1 MRTQLKRDLHNP
13 IRFSHRLK
21 LFGILL
27 TMAFV
32 GTGCGLINYSVV
44 LSYDPQTNVEQLK
57 RAGVAK
63 VRVEIYDARPV
74 RDQVGYITGNWG
86 MKIAPIIPQNDVADL
101 LKRAIETELKDR
113 GFELAN
119 GPVQVL
125 AELSKYYSDFKF
137 DLGSTETTGVA
148 EVVMNIQV
156 KKADQTIYSKLIAGK
171 YKTTYVRLPGG
182 KDAQIALD
190 KALKN
195 AMSDIFADP
204 AFIDSL
210 FKASSD

>member
-1 MRTQLKRDLHNP
+1 
-13 IRFSHRLK
+13 
-21 LFGILL
+21 
-27 TMAFV
+27 MAFV
-32 GTGCGLINYSVV
+32 GTGCGLTNYSVV

-57 RAGVAK
+57 RAGTIK
-63 VRVEIYDARPV
+63 VSVEISDARPV

-148 EVVMNIQV
+148 EVVMNIMV
-156 KKADQTIYSKLIAGK
+156 KKADQTLYSKLIAGE
-171 YKTTYVRLPGG
+171 YKTTYVRLPGS

-190 KALKN
+190 KALKK

-210 FKASSD
+210 FKTLSD

>member
-1 MRTQLKRDLHNP
+1 
-13 IRFSHRLK
+13 
-21 LFGILL
+21 
-27 TMAFV
+27 
-32 GTGCGLINYSVV
+32 
-44 LSYDPQTNVEQLK
+44 
-57 RAGVAK
+57 
-63 VRVEIYDARPV
+63 
-74 RDQVGYITGNWG
+74 
-86 MKIAPIIPQNDVADL
+86 
-101 LKRAIETELKDR
+101 
-113 GFELAN
+113 
-119 GPVQVL
+119 
-125 AELSKYYSDFKF
+125 LSKYYSDFKF

-156 KKADQTIYSKLIAGK
+156 KKADRTIYSKLIAGE

-210 FKASSD
+210 FKALSD